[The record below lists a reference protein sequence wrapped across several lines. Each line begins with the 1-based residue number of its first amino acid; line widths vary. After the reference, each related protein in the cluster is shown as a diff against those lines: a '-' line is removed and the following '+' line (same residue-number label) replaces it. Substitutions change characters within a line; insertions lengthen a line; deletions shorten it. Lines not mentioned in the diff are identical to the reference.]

1 MPDPNP
7 HDMLTRIEI
16 QERRVQTLERAATI
30 TKRRIPLTKL
40 VLATLLLLAAV
51 APARAQT
58 MCTTYGNQTF
68 CTSAGGSSVICT
80 TYGNQT
86 ICN

>member
-16 QERRVQTLERAATI
+16 LERRVETLERAATI
-30 TKRRIPLTKL
+30 TKRRIPMTKL
-40 VLATLLLLAAV
+40 VFAALLLLV
-51 APARAQT
+51 TLVPARAQT
-58 MCTTYGNQTF
+58 LCTTYGNQMI

>member
-1 MPDPNP
+1 M
-7 HDMLTRIEI
+7 
-16 QERRVQTLERAATI
+16 
-30 TKRRIPLTKL
+30 TKL
-40 VLATLLLLAAV
+40 VFAALLLLAAAL